1 MPKGIPEPPCEF
13 IAGLTL
19 NYEWTNIEKAMVI
32 KMIKNGA
39 TISDVIKEFNRN
51 PIEVMILLDDLDK
64 KKLIKPTK
72 ATIRRYK

>member
-19 NYEWTNIEKAMVI
+19 NYGWSNIEKAMVI

-39 TISDVIKEFNRN
+39 TISDVIKEFDRN

>member
-19 NYEWTNIEKAMVI
+19 NYGWSNIEKAMVI
-32 KMIKNGA
+32 KMVKNGA

-72 ATIRRYK
+72 ATIRRRA

>member
-1 MPKGIPEPPCEF
+1 MPKGVPEPPCEF

-19 NYEWTNIEKAMVI
+19 NYGWSNIEKAMVI

-39 TISDVIKEFNRN
+39 TISDVIKEFDRN

>member
-1 MPKGIPEPPCEF
+1 MPKGVPEPPCEF

-19 NYEWTNIEKAMVI
+19 NYGWSNIEKAMVI

-39 TISDVIKEFNRN
+39 TISDVIKEFDRN

-72 ATIRRYK
+72 ATIRRRA